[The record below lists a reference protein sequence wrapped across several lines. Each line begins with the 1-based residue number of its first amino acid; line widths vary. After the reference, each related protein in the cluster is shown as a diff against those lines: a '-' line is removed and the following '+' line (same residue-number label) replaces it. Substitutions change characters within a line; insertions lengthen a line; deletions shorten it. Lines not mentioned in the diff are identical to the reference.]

1 MLGIVMS
8 QITVQ
13 FKWLSYGFMT
23 YRCNFKHEVPEE
35 NHSQPLALYLEIALA
50 HPFNLR

>member
-1 MLGIVMS
+1 MLGIVTS
-8 QITVQ
+8 QFTV
-13 FKWLSYGFMT
+13 KWLGYGFMT